1 MKRHER
7 NSKYE
12 PLVDGVELLE
22 ANPQY
27 AHIRKPDGTETTVS
41 LKHLAPKG
49 NDSNANQPQVN
60 VPSDVISQSEV
71 CDTQSLELVI
81 HLLLSSLYSNPV
93 LLNCF
98 DGLELNELNVCVL

>member
-27 AHIRKPDGTETTVS
+27 AHIRKPDGTETTIS

-49 NDSNANQPQVN
+49 NDSNANQPHMKVKSVTLN
-60 VPSDVISQSEV
+60 HSNR
-71 CDTQSLELVI
+71 LF
-81 HLLLSSLYSNPV
+81 HLLLSSLYSNLNLCISSPPV
-93 LLNCF
+93 LHRSTR
-98 DGLELNELNVCVL
+98 VSKPPSRYY